1 MRTLALPLICMFA
14 GGIAVCQQPSPPKI
28 PREPGLAAATP
39 TEVFVPSQADS
50 APVGEPRV
58 LPRAVE
64 SGARAAIEQ
73 ELSQQVLFDQ
83 PRPGE
88 LWAAA
93 PTWKAGFDGT
103 AVTFVPFF
111 GSDAPRN
118 FPARFVVSGLAVAG
132 EALPVAPGTPR
143 RLDGVVRMDH
153 GVMVEQYVTS
163 LAGIEQQFVF
173 ERLPTRGELTVTI
186 AVATDHDVTTA
197 AGAHGFACPF
207 GSFSYGAAVAIDGR
221 GRRVAVASD
230 YLDGALHL
238 TVPAWFVAEAALPLV
253 IDPLIGN
260 VVTVGSSAVHHGA
273 VDLAYDASRDE
284 YLVCFERLFSALD
297 SDILGVRCNSAM
309 QPLAGQFLIDASST
323 SWRGCRVAGL
333 DLYDKFLVVCECEQ
347 SGQPTFV
354 AGRTFDA
361 ASGGLGSQIDIEH
374 GAVPCRSPDVGG
386 DPYPAGPVY
395 WTVVYER
402 ALSAI
407 DHDIVIRQVQN
418 NGVLRGASYTGID
431 TSVQFE
437 HSPVISKSDGRD
449 GSSTTQRWCI
459 AYRRDTGLGGPGEST
474 TVRASTVS
482 WDGVVDATQFVSP
495 WYSNLDNY
503 DLEVSEPTFESLG
516 RKFLIVETR
525 KDSITPNTEIYG
537 ALVGAGGVST
547 GWQELLDYAQN
558 CQEPAVACD
567 GARFT
572 LVNRGPLGDIVAAL
586 FDVVGSQLVRHD
598 YVQVTNSPTTDG
610 RAAIVSHASGGA
622 TTLGDRQFGMAW
634 NTAGATADSILGARY
649 RGMAT
654 NGGASTRATGCGS
667 LQVGYPGTVD
677 FGALGTAIQV
687 DVQNPLGIVGW
698 AVGAPASVPLPG
710 CGSCVV
716 GTTAVALLV
725 GPSLQVPVPYDGSIV
740 GLPFAFQA
748 FSLGQGSC
756 LGSLELSNTID
767 VTIR

>member
-1 MRTLALPLICMFA
+1 MLLALS
-14 GGIAVCQQPSPPKI
+14 AVANAQQAPQSVRI
-28 PREPGLAAATP
+28 PREPGIASARQI
-39 TEVFVPSQADS
+39 EVPVPSNAAS
-50 APVGEPRV
+50 APVAAPQVAAALAR
-58 LPRAVE
+58 
-64 SGARAAIEQ
+64 GADAAAEVVTGVA
-73 ELSQQVLFDQ
+73 QQVLFDEPQ
-83 PRPGE
+83 PGS

-103 AVTFVPFF
+103 AVTFVPFL

-118 FPARFVVSGLAVAG
+118 FPARFAVSGLAVAG
-132 EALPVAPGTPR
+132 RTLPVAPGTPQR
-143 RLDGVVRMDH
+143 RDGVVRMDR

-173 ERLPTRGELTVTI
+173 EQLPMRGELTVTI
-186 AVATDHDVTTA
+186 AVATDQDVTTA
-197 AGAHGFACPF
+197 AGAHSFANPF
-207 GSFSYGAAVAIDGR
+207 GSFSYGAAVAIDGC
-221 GRRVAVASD
+221 GRSVAVASD

-260 VVTVGSSAVHHGA
+260 VVAVGSSAVHNGA
-273 VDLAYDASRDE
+273 IDLAYDASRDE

-297 SDILGVRCNSAM
+297 SDVLGVRCNSAM
-309 QPLAGQFLIDASST
+309 QPLAPQFLIDNTTT

-333 DLYDKFLVVCECEQ
+333 DLYDKFFVVCECEQ
-347 SGQPTFV
+347 SGQPTYV

-361 ASGGLGSQIDIEH
+361 AAVALGSQIDIEH
-374 GAVPCRSPDVGG
+374 GSVACLRPDVGG
-386 DPYPAGPVY
+386 DPFPLGPVY

-402 ALSAI
+402 ALSGA
-407 DHDIVIRQVQN
+407 DHDIVMRQVQN
-418 NGVLRGASYTGID
+418 TGALRGATYTAID

-437 HSPVISKSDGRD
+437 HSPAISKSDGRD

-495 WYSNLDNY
+495 WYSNLDNR
-503 DLEVSEPTFESLG
+503 DLDVSNPTFESLG

-525 KDSITPNTEIYG
+525 RDTVTPNYEIWG
-537 ALVGAGGVST
+537 ALVAAGAASG
-547 GWQELLDYAQN
+547 GWQELLDYSNNVDQ
-558 CQEPAVACD
+558 PAVACD
-567 GARFT
+567 GARFAIVGSS
-572 LVNRGPLGDIVAAL
+572 LLGSDIIAAL

-598 YVQVTNSPTTDG
+598 YVQVTSSPANDG
-610 RAAIVSHASGGA
+610 VPAIVSHASGGA
-622 TTLGDRQFGMAW
+622 TTLGDRQFGLAW
-634 NTAGATADSILGARY
+634 NAGGATADTVLGARY

-654 NGGASTRATGCGS
+654 NGGASTRTTGCGS

-677 FGALGTAIQV
+677 FGALGTTIQV
-687 DVQNPLGIVGW
+687 DVQNPAGIVGW
-698 AVGAPASVPLPG
+698 AVGAPVSVSLPG
-710 CGSCVV
+710 CGTCVV
-716 GTTAVALLV
+716 GTTAVVLAV
-725 GPSLQVPVPYDGSIV
+725 GASLQIPVPYDGSFV

-748 FSLGQGSC
+748 FSLGLGTC
-756 LGSLELSNTID
+756 LGSLELSDTID